1 MNEVKI
7 FFIIIGTFFMREQ
20 PSLVAEKAVISV
32 DPIKKQVVIVQKNLI
47 STVEEQSVAKTE
59 EFQKLK
65 NKELH
70 WVNDLNVFKNKEVSI
85 QENGNSVSLTVSFT
99 YDKPEDLSIINID
112 YSESKFSTFI
122 DEKIKG
128 LTGDFQIEEPYLV
141 FKGNTPFSFEVSIY
155 DEWLESDTPPL
166 QFNKEFLGQPL
177 VMKKSDAVK
186 GKTLTQTD
194 TASVYGTTPN
204 YIDNGLN
211 LFFAEDQDFVLVN
224 EETEVE
230 VRYFDNNTLLIPITE
245 GYAAV
250 KGLNKGDN
258 YFVFNL
264 DEMNNNLT
272 LFPSDKAGNIL
283 KDKKPLYF
291 STMPEE

>member
-47 STVEEQSVAKTE
+47 STVEEQSVPKTE

-112 YSESKFSTFI
+112 YSERSEERRVGKDSRK
-122 DEKIKG
+122 DRKRKNEK
-128 LTGDFQIEEPYLV
+128 
-141 FKGNTPFSFEVSIY
+141 
-155 DEWLESDTPPL
+155 
-166 QFNKEFLGQPL
+166 
-177 VMKKSDAVK
+177 
-186 GKTLTQTD
+186 
-194 TASVYGTTPN
+194 
-204 YIDNGLN
+204 
-211 LFFAEDQDFVLVN
+211 
-224 EETEVE
+224 
-230 VRYFDNNTLLIPITE
+230 
-245 GYAAV
+245 
-250 KGLNKGDN
+250 
-258 YFVFNL
+258 
-264 DEMNNNLT
+264 
-272 LFPSDKAGNIL
+272 
-283 KDKKPLYF
+283 
-291 STMPEE
+291 

>member
-47 STVEEQSVAKTE
+47 STTEEPSVQKTE

-65 NKELH
+65 NKELN
-70 WVNDLNVFKNKEVSI
+70 WENELNIFKNKEISI
-85 QENGNSVSLTVSFT
+85 QENGNSVSLTVSFN

-112 YSESKFSTFI
+112 YNESKFATFI

-141 FKGNTPFSFEVSIY
+141 FKDNKPFSFEVGIY
-155 DEWLESDTPPL
+155 DEWLESETAPL
-166 QFNKEFLGQPL
+166 RFSQEFIGQPL
-177 VMKKSDAVK
+177 VMKKSDAIK
-186 GKTLTQTD
+186 GKVLTQTAN
-194 TASVYGTTPN
+194 ASTYGSKPS

-211 LFFAEDQDFVLVN
+211 LFFAEDQDFVLLN
-224 EETEVE
+224 EETEIE
-230 VRYFDNNTLLIPITE
+230 VSYFDNNTLLIPINETN
-245 GYAAV
+245 GTI

-258 YFVFNL
+258 YFVFQM
-264 DEMNNNLT
+264 DDMNNNLT
-272 LFPSDKAGNIL
+272 LLPSDKNGKIL
-283 KDKKPLYF
+283 ENKKPLYF
-291 STMPEE
+291 STLPKE

>member
-47 STVEEQSVAKTE
+47 STIEEQSVQKTE

-65 NKELH
+65 NKELN
-70 WVNDLNVFKNKEVSI
+70 WANELSLFKNKEISI
-85 QENGNSVSLTVSFT
+85 QENGNSVSLTVSFN
-99 YDKPEDLSIINID
+99 YDKPEDLSLINID
-112 YSESKFSTFI
+112 YNESQFATFM

-128 LTGDFQIEEPYLV
+128 LTGDFHVEEPYLV
-141 FKGNTPFSFEVSIY
+141 FKENKSFSFEVSIY

-166 QFNKEFLGQPL
+166 QFSKEFLGQPL

-186 GKTLTQTD
+186 GKGLIQTANPS
-194 TASVYGTTPN
+194 TYGSQPS
-204 YIDNGLN
+204 YMDKGIN
-211 LFFAEDQDFVLVN
+211 LFFAEDQDFVLLN
-224 EETEVE
+224 EEMEIEVS
-230 VRYFDNNTLLIPITE
+230 YFDNNTLLIPINAST
-245 GYAAV
+245 APV

-258 YFVFNL
+258 YFVFQM

-272 LFPSDKAGNIL
+272 LFPSDKNGKIIEG
-283 KDKKPLYF
+283 KTPLYF
-291 STMPEE
+291 STMPRE